1 MDRRETAAL
10 LAYIGRL
17 DPRTIRTDPGEAR
30 DQLAQWHELLGNED
44 DDVPMATTHGW
55 DARVV
60 ARRHIRTSSY
70 PILPAD
76 VARPWEKYRRD
87 RLARHSDPT
96 PPVDP
101 DDQAAWTAALVA
113 TRRAVAAGTAQ
124 PAQARAI
131 TTGRDGID
139 PKLKARLRA
148 IGSCIPPA
156 ARASLAP
163 YRPARA
169 AREAAVAQG
178 LPDALSVRCEWC
190 LAQPGEPCRRRR
202 IGPDDGARGTTPRA
216 TPHPGRLDLAAS
228 QQAQQTE
235 QAQQPAVA

>member
-1 MDRRETAAL
+1 MDRREIAAL

-17 DPRTIRTDPGEAR
+17 DPRTIRTDQGEAR
-30 DQLAQWHELLGNED
+30 DQLAQWHELLG
-44 DDVPMATTHGW
+44 DVPMATPHGW
-55 DARVV
+55 DVRVAARQ
-60 ARRHIRTSSY
+60 HIRTSPY
-70 PILPAD
+70 QILPAD
-76 VARPWEKYRRD
+76 VARPWESYRRD

-96 PPVDP
+96 PSVDP
-101 DDQAAWTAALVA
+101 DDQAAWTAELAG

-131 TTGRDGID
+131 TSGRDGVD
-139 PKLKARLRA
+139 PKLEARLRE

-156 ARASLAP
+156 ARAALAP

-202 IGPDDGARGTTPRA
+202 IGPDGGARGTAPRA
-216 TPHPGRLDLAAS
+216 TPHPGRLNLATA
-228 QQAQQTE
+228 QQAQHTE
-235 QAQQPAVA
+235 QAQQPALA